1 MAIQPRISEQY
12 RYGTTLDRIGNVK
25 NIADDVNET
34 AISGRKLKRIS
45 DDPVATIRV
54 LRNRTRITNLDQYRK
69 TLDFG
74 RGYLAKT
81 EDALTSIYDSLI
93 RAKELSIQ
101 QSNNIYDEPSRKAV
115 AEEMRQILN
124 HVIILGNSTY
134 NDKYVFGGFQTTQPP
149 VSPDGHYLGDD
160 GFIFVQVD
168 EDSFRPINI
177 NGRSVFDVPGGMEGK
192 RPPLVNILQ
201 NMYESLFTWNRD
213 QLHQSMVDLD
223 SAMNS
228 VVTATASLGARRVAL
243 EDVSERLDRGEAQ
256 LHNDNNNLEG
266 ADMVKSSIDLK
277 RAENA
282 LNFTLQASS
291 KMLTPSLLEF
301 LK

>member
-1 MAIQPRISEQY
+1 MPVNPRISEQY
-12 RYGTTLDRIGNVK
+12 RYGSTLDRIGTVK
-25 NIADDVNET
+25 NIADDVHET
-34 AISGRKLKRIS
+34 AVSARKLKRIS

-54 LRNRTRITNLDQYRK
+54 LRNRTRISNLDQYRK
-69 TLDFG
+69 SLDFG

-81 EDALTSIYDSLI
+81 EDALTSIYESLI

-101 QSNNIYDEPSRKAV
+101 QSNNIYDDASRKAV
-115 AEEMRQILN
+115 AEEIRQILN
-124 HVIILGNSTY
+124 HVIILGNTTY
-134 NDKYVFGGFQTTQPP
+134 GDKYVFGGFQTTQPP
-149 VSPDGHYLGDD
+149 ISPDGHYLGDD
-160 GFIFVQVD
+160 GYIFIQVD
-168 EDSFRPINI
+168 EDSFRPINVS
-177 NGRSVFDVPGGMEGK
+177 GRMVFDVPGGMEGK

-201 NMYESLFTWNRD
+201 NMYESLFAWDKD

-243 EDVSERLDRGEAQ
+243 EDVSERLDRGESQ
-256 LHNDNNNLEG
+256 LHSDNNNLEG
-266 ADMVKSSIDLK
+266 ADLVKSALDLK
-277 RAENA
+277 RAETA

>member
-1 MAIQPRISEQY
+1 MPINPRISEQY
-12 RYGTTLDRIGNVK
+12 RYGSTLDRIGTVK
-25 NIADDVNET
+25 NIADDVHET
-34 AISGRKLKRIS
+34 AISARKLKRIS
-45 DDPVATIRV
+45 DDPVATVRV
-54 LRNRTRITNLDQYRK
+54 LRNRTRISNLDQFRK
-69 TLDFG
+69 SLDFG

-81 EDALTSIYDSLI
+81 EDALTSIYESLI

-101 QSNNIYDEPSRKAV
+101 QSNNIYDDAARKAV
-115 AEEMRQILN
+115 AEEIRQILN
-124 HVIILGNSTY
+124 HVIILGNTTY
-134 NDKYVFGGFQTTQPP
+134 GDKYVFGGFQTTQPP

-160 GFIFVQVD
+160 GYIFIQVD
-168 EDSFRPINI
+168 EDSFRPVNVS
-177 NGRSVFDVPGGMEGK
+177 GRQVFDVPGGMEGK

-201 NMYESLFTWNRD
+201 NMYESLFAWD
-213 QLHQSMVDLD
+213 KDKLHQSMVDLD

-243 EDVSERLDRGEAQ
+243 EDVSERLDRGESQ
-256 LHNDNNNLEG
+256 LHSDNNNLEG
-266 ADMVKSSIDLK
+266 ADMVKSALDLR
-277 RAENA
+277 RAESA